1 MKHLLV
7 VAHPV
12 EGSFTM
18 GLAHAYAA
26 ELESIGHSQRTY
38 DLYRMGFNPVLSAQ
52 ELAPVSADHP
62 ASADV
67 AQAQRDILSA
77 DALTVI
83 YPLWWLSMPAMLK
96 GYIDRVFARGFA
108 YEAQNGI
115 VRGLLSGKKSVLVT
129 ISGAPLSQ
137 LIRSGDWKAVQD
149 LQDIH
154 ILRNAGFELLEHVHF
169 DNVVPHLSVAIVEQH
184 MARVRW
190 CVRQHFAAS

>member
-38 DLYRMGFNPVLSAQ
+38 DLHRMGFNPVLSAQ

-96 GYIDRVFARGFA
+96 GYIDRVFARGGSPMKPKTASCAGSFPGR
-108 YEAQNGI
+108 N
-115 VRGLLSGKKSVLVT
+115 LFW
-129 ISGAPLSQ
+129 SQ
-137 LIRSGDWKAVQD
+137 SREHHCRS
-149 LQDIH
+149 
-154 ILRNAGFELLEHVHF
+154 
-169 DNVVPHLSVAIVEQH
+169 
-184 MARVRW
+184 
-190 CVRQHFAAS
+190 

>member
-52 ELAPVSADHP
+52 ELAQVSADHP

-67 AQAQRDILSA
+67 AQARRDILSA

-96 GYIDRVFARGFA
+96 GYIDRGFARGFA

-115 VRGLLSGKKSVLVT
+115 VRGLLSGKKTVLVT

-137 LIRSGDWKAVQD
+137 LIRSGDWKPVQD